1 MAYLIFCFTF
11 DHQIPNQFILIQMK
25 ISSNSLKAAFS
36 KQQNVMPSVE
46 AWKPYISALYW
57 FTSYQRICSSN

>member
-1 MAYLIFCFTF
+1 MAYLIFSTF

-36 KQQNVMPSVE
+36 KQQNV
-46 AWKPYISALYW
+46 
-57 FTSYQRICSSN
+57 